1 MARTTRFVVIAILFM
16 AAAAI
21 ANAQPVIITETGSAQ
36 AGPNFFFAVIVGLIL
51 AIAFEMLL
59 THLSI
64 ATGIT
69 MVGPLD
75 EPSEEAG
82 GKAEGERIYMRT
94 AHKFSNAFGVWSLVT
109 AVISLFFASWF
120 AVRLAGT
127 GNAFYGVVLGLAIW
141 GLFYMIMAILDT
153 VTVSSLVGSLARTA
167 VSGLQSVYR
176 ATTGLFAK
184 SPEDQIAASAKNIT
198 ASVKEELF
206 GDIDAGDLRHRIEDY
221 VQQIKP
227 MDARQMKKEL
237 AELLDDVEMRAIAEH
252 KGGPLADVDQ
262 ISARLETHKI
272 SKDKARSMAQGLSHA
287 VEMIGEEYRSGK
299 RPADKASD
307 AAMKAAGLSDEQ
319 LKATHDKIE
328 TYLRETR
335 REELDPEGIKADI
348 EKLLKSPG
356 EGVEALK
363 ERLAHVDRSTIAAVI
378 SSRADISGNKADKI
392 ADTVW
397 SAIEKLR
404 GGREEA
410 AAGVGQKVEG
420 VQGKVDETMEGI
432 QHKLQN
438 YMDSLGRPEL
448 QYEGVKHDI
457 QLLFQ
462 DPKAGADAILH
473 RLKAMDRETLKAIIA
488 SRHDLSEEDAEQIVS
503 RMEAA
508 RDETIAKAEQMK
520 EQIQEKVQQARERV
534 LHEAEEARQTAS
546 TAAWWTFGSALASAA
561 AAVVGGILAV
571 QYL

>member
-64 ATGIT
+64 ATGIS

-167 VSGLQSVYR
+167 VSGLKSVYR

-184 SPEDQIAASAKNIT
+184 SPEDQIADSAKNIT

-319 LKATHDKIE
+319 IKATHDKIE

>member
-69 MVGPLD
+69 MGGPLD

>member
-64 ATGIT
+64 ATGIS

-167 VSGLQSVYR
+167 VSGLKSVYR

-184 SPEDQIAASAKNIT
+184 SPEDQIADSAKNIT

-319 LKATHDKIE
+319 IKATHDKIE

-378 SSRADISGNKADKI
+378 SSRADISGNKANKI